1 MTHCVLYLSLLFPLA
16 VATHPSDEEVSE
28 DLPELFGA
36 RNDGGFSQIY
46 QPYQAQHHPS
56 LLGPAADSTSSLAT
70 SQLQGEPAGNL
81 PHSVANTMATTTT
94 LTQSAEAAFHAAHPS
109 TPQQRNLNSGN
120 GCSAMPVVSPSPHR
134 EPAEN
139 LSLSVADTMA
149 TLPSDT
155 GLHPQNPAT
164 PQRTNVHSG
173 RGSSLNAAAAKF
185 KIGDK
190 CPRCCDSSALLRS
203 TGVRRHDTAR

>member
-16 VATHPSDEEVSE
+16 VATHSSDEEVSE
-28 DLPELFGA
+28 DFPQLYGS

-46 QPYQAQHHPS
+46 QPYQVP
-56 LLGPAADSTSSLAT
+56 
-70 SQLQGEPAGNL
+70 GEPAGNL

-109 TPQQRNLNSGN
+109 TPQQTNLNSGN
-120 GCSAMPVVSPSPHR
+120 GCSAMPVVSASQHR